1 LSPRADEEL
10 VSERDRVVRGVLG
23 ALGIVLPEEAIVST
37 QTVKVGDSLNDEW
50 TKRYRSLKG
59 I

>member
-1 LSPRADEEL
+1 LGPRADEEL

>member
-1 LSPRADEEL
+1 LSYAGTEEP
-10 VSERDRVVRGVLG
+10 
-23 ALGIVLPEEAIVST
+23 ALPEGAIVAA
-37 QTVKVGDSLNDEW
+37 QTVKVDDSLNDEW

>member
-1 LSPRADEEL
+1 LSHAGTEAP
-10 VSERDRVVRGVLG
+10 
-23 ALGIVLPEEAIVST
+23 ALPDEAIVSA
-37 QTVKVGDSLNDEW
+37 QTGKVGDSLNDEW

>member
-1 LSPRADEEL
+1 
-10 VSERDRVVRGVLG
+10 VRRL
-23 ALGIVLPEEAIVST
+23 LDTIGIVLPEEAIVSA